1 MQSLCVAPA
10 PEAAAQIRELL
21 SSRTRFAVPGAAP
34 SAVGDVV
41 LRSSGTSARAK
52 SVVHAFDAVSWAAD
66 TSRHVLGDDG
76 WRWLLL
82 LSPYSTGGLMT
93 IARSLPDPLVWPGA
107 GHGFD
112 AAQVVEWYPGGA
124 QATSLVSTQLARL
137 LAVPAGVE
145 MLAAMRVVLVGGGPF
160 PQRLRE
166 RCAELGISAV
176 SSYGAT
182 ETLGGC
188 AYDGRPWPGMDITVV
203 DGQIHVDGPSLA
215 IGYVPGPALAR
226 PWPTGDL
233 GHWQDGRLQ
242 VLGRADDRVPVKG
255 VNRHLREYE
264 EQAMDQPGVVDA
276 VAVAVPDPVDGY
288 RVVVFVEDARHRLP
302 RLDNG
307 KPDRQELLRRASGQ
321 RR

>member
-66 TSRHVLGDDG
+66 TSRRVLGDHG
-76 WRWLLL
+76 WRWLVL
-82 LSPYSTGGLMT
+82 LSPYATGGLMT
-93 IARSLPDPLVWPGA
+93 VARSVPDPLVWPGA
-107 GHGFD
+107 GGHFT
-112 AAQVVEWYPGGA
+112 AAELVSWYPGGA
-124 QATSLVSTQLARL
+124 AATSLVSTQLARL
-137 LAVPAGVE
+137 LAVPAGIE
-145 MLAAMRVVLVGGGPF
+145 LLRAMRVVLVGGGPF
-160 PQRLRE
+160 PPRLRE
-166 RCAELGISAV
+166 QCAELGIPAV
-176 SSYGAT
+176 ASYGAT

-188 AYDGRPWPGMDITVV
+188 VYDGRPWPGMSITVV
-203 DGQIHVDGPSLA
+203 DGQIHVAGPSLA
-215 IGYVPGPALAR
+215 IGYVPGPALPR

-233 GHWQDGRLQ
+233 GDWQQGRLR
-242 VLGRADDRVPVKG
+242 VRGRVDDQVPVKG

-264 EQAMDQPGVVDA
+264 EEAMARPGVVDA
-276 VAVAVPDPVDGY
+276 VAVAVPDEVDGY
-288 RVVVFVEDARHRLP
+288 RVVVFVEDSDHRLP

-307 KPDRQELLRRASGQ
+307 KPDRRELLRRASGQ